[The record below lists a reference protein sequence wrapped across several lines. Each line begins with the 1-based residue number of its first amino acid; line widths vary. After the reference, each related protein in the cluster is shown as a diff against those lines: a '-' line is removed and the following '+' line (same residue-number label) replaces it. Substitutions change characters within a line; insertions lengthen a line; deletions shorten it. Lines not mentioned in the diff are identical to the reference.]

1 MIEKKIEQKINSGLQ
16 SPKVFIQDMT
26 GSKDHFNVMIISKSF
41 EGLSL
46 IEQHRLVYKILDD
59 MITKEIH
66 ALQLK
71 TLTLEQWKKE
81 NSNKI

>member
-1 MIEKKIEQKINSGLQ
+1 MIEKKIKEKLNHGLE
-16 SPKVFIQDMT
+16 KAEVFIQDMT
-26 GSKDHFNVMIISKSF
+26 GTNDHFNVMIISKSF
-41 EGLSL
+41 EGLNL
-46 IEQHRLVYKILDD
+46 IEQHRLVYKLLDS

-81 NSNKI
+81 K